1 MDPDMQKFI
10 SIIDFSISTGSHE
23 KSLDYLKREIVIY
36 SDSIREMGGVVPPMP
51 ESDNLE
57 FLRYFLFSLIAQI
70 IALDKK
76 N

>member
-1 MDPDMQKFI
+1 MDSDMEKFI

-36 SDSIREMGGVVPPMP
+36 RDSIKEMQGVVPPMP
-51 ESDNLE
+51 ESDNLQL
-57 FLRYFLFSLIAQI
+57 LRYYLFALIAQI

-76 N
+76 K